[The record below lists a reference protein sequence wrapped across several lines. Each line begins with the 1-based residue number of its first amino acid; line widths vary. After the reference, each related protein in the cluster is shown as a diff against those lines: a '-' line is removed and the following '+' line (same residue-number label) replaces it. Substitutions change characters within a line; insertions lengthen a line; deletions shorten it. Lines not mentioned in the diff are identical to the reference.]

1 MSETME
7 YVQVTCPSDGSQQIL
22 ELREQ
27 AHGTRA
33 TWCSRELTV
42 GNCDQ
47 SCLKKFNRVAFL
59 MSTSIPKFET
69 SELVEITAE
78 QALHRFHGCEFE
90 RLPVVNKGKLVGE
103 LIFRRIL
110 LDQTVEVSRK
120 TVTVSLEE
128 NWKEAARKLVQYQR
142 NEVFVV
148 DGDFNLKGLVLA
160 RKLLEV
166 STA

>member
-1 MSETME
+1 MSETVE

-47 SCLKKFNRVAFL
+47 ACLKNFNRVAFL
-59 MSTSIPKFET
+59 MSTSIPKFEL
-69 SELVEITAE
+69 SELADLTVE
-78 QALHRFHGCEFE
+78 QALHRFNDCEFE
-90 RLPVVNKGKLVGE
+90 RLPVVNKEKLVGE
-103 LIFRRIL
+103 IALRQIL
-110 LDQTVEVSRK
+110 LIKTVEVSRK

>member
-1 MSETME
+1 MSETVE

-47 SCLKKFNRVAFL
+47 ACLKNFNRVAFL
-59 MSTSIPKFET
+59 MSTSIPKFEL
-69 SELVEITAE
+69 SELADLTVE
-78 QALHRFHGCEFE
+78 QALHRFNDCEFE
-90 RLPVVNKGKLVGE
+90 RLPVVNKEKLVGE
-103 LIFRRIL
+103 IALRQIL
-110 LDQTVEVSRK
+110 LNKTVEVGRK